1 MVSIL
6 KIALSKTSLYI
17 LCMVVLT
24 SSAVFAQKIDT
35 SRLSIKSRT
44 KVVSRTP
51 VIKTNIQPYRPA
63 TMGYIPSTI
72 AAINAAKNNK
82 LLTVLKIYPNPVSDQ
97 ININLNL
104 DKESSLSVKVT
115 DILGNDVL
123 TLANERASAGEQTKT
138 YAIPSKLNTGI
149 YFLKINA
156 GGEQIVK
163 RISVL

>member
-1 MVSIL
+1 MALKL

-17 LCMVVLT
+17 LCMVILT
-24 SSAVFAQKIDT
+24 GPAVFAQKIDT
-35 SRLSIKSRT
+35 SRLSIKSRVR
-44 KVVSRTP
+44 VVSKTP

-63 TMGYIPSTI
+63 TMGYIPNTI

-104 DKESSLSVKVT
+104 EKESTFSVKIT
-115 DILGNDVL
+115 DILGNDVI

-138 YAIPSKLNTGI
+138 YPIPNKLNTGI

-156 GGEQIVK
+156 SGEQIVK